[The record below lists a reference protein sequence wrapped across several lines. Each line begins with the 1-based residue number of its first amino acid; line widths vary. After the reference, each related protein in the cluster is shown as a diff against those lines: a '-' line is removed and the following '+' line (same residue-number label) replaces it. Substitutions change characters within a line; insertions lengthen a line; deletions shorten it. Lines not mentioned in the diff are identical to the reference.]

1 MGIRKNWSMYSQRS
15 FSLFGDYP
23 KRPADQSQG
32 YGSMISDSRANNSTR
47 DQSESP
53 NMYSRYLERARTV
66 RDRKEKEN
74 EDEILK
80 QFTALNERI
89 DRNAKDINKG
99 ITEVLENSKQNLD
112 KLTSSI
118 GEQISNISEK
128 VGFCTFKKIFYQKN
142 IWKHHKSVQNWKR

>member
-1 MGIRKNWSMYSQRS
+1 
-15 FSLFGDYP
+15 
-23 KRPADQSQG
+23 
-32 YGSMISDSRANNSTR
+32 MISDSRANNSAR

-66 RDRKEKEN
+66 RDRKEKEA

-89 DRNAKDINKG
+89 DRNAQDINKG

-128 VGFCTFKKIFYQKN
+128 GCL
-142 IWKHHKSVQNWKR
+142 